1 MLNRRILRIKA
12 FKVLYGSVLS
22 GNMTISQA
30 ESALDLSCE
39 AVRDLYIYMLSIVSP
54 LTQVARQRIEAAQS
68 KFNPT
73 EGELNPNMKFADN
86 ALARLL
92 DEDMDLNK
100 LLAKKKLS
108 WTQYDLFLK
117 KVMNSVASKDY
128 FIRYM
133 ESAETS
139 LKEDCRLFTR
149 IFEEEFVDSEDLE
162 MILEEKSIYWN
173 DDLAYA
179 LTWCCRTLKDFAAGK
194 SWSLL
199 PLYQSDMMQ
208 GEGVESDKYFVHKL
222 LQSAMAGYE
231 RYSAMVADSVT
242 GWEKERLFSTDVVL
256 VVMGL
261 AEAVTFPEIPVKV
274 TMNEYVE
281 LDKKK
286 SELDKE
292 IKELESRMSEISSE
306 LTDYAN
312 SKGINTVFGSDYKIS
327 VKRSDSVKLKDE
339 RKDELKI
346 DIIDKGL
353 NDFLQINTSK
363 LYSEIRKGEADPM
376 FSEYVDVTES
386 YRVSKSKR
394 KPTDKDESEN
404 E

>member
-30 ESALDLSCE
+30 ESVLDLSCE

-133 ESAETS
+133 ESAEGS

-149 IFEEEFVDSEDLE
+149 IFEEEFVDSEELE

-281 LDKKK
+281 LAKFYGTPK
-286 SELDKE
+286 SRSFVNGLLDRLMQQLQDSGE
-292 IKELESRMSEISSE
+292 IAKV
-306 LTDYAN
+306 
-312 SKGINTVFGSDYKIS
+312 G
-327 VKRSDSVKLKDE
+327 
-339 RKDELKI
+339 
-346 DIIDKGL
+346 KGL
-353 NDFLQINTSK
+353 L
-363 LYSEIRKGEADPM
+363 
-376 FSEYVDVTES
+376 
-386 YRVSKSKR
+386 
-394 KPTDKDESEN
+394 
-404 E
+404 